1 MIDYKKLLKDT
12 LRGQVW
18 DFDLPAPPATLYT
31 SNETAELTAFFQL
44 LDEVLVEQ
52 GETRTLIF
60 REVEHIKRE
69 AGVEGS
75 IPGQSAD
82 R

>member
-18 DFDLPAPPATLYT
+18 DFDLPVLPATLDT

-44 LDEVLVEQ
+44 LDEVLAELG
-52 GETRTLIF
+52 GETRPILIH
-60 REVEHIKRE
+60 ELAQMKRE
-69 AGVEGS
+69 AG
-75 IPGQSAD
+75 IA
-82 R
+82 